1 MDVSERSVDDRG
13 GIKHQQREK
22 SSQSHRA
29 EDGMEEGERDPA
41 SLLQN
46 ENSLF
51 KLHLQ
56 NIYIFIYKV

>member
-1 MDVSERSVDDRG
+1 MDDSERNVDDSG
-13 GIKHQQREK
+13 GIKHQQRKE

-29 EDGMEEGERDPA
+29 KDGLEEGGTQDPA
-41 SLLQN
+41 SLF
-46 ENSLF
+46 F